1 MIKNK
6 SKMSYENLSF
16 IKDDWDKCR
25 NTILKILSI
34 IPEVWEKVE
43 TDSLIQVIVDS
54 IQKVPLEE
62 EIKEN
67 LIFSVPD
74 QIYGK
79 EYQFVYIPT
88 QSFVQFKEFENKIK
102 ANCKVIETCVEVL
115 HLFIQIIFFFI

>member
-1 MIKNK
+1 
-6 SKMSYENLSF
+6 MSYENLSF

-88 QSFVQFKEFENKIK
+88 QSFVQFKEFENKIEYYVK
-102 ANCKVIETCVEVL
+102 SC
-115 HLFIQIIFFFI
+115 IIK